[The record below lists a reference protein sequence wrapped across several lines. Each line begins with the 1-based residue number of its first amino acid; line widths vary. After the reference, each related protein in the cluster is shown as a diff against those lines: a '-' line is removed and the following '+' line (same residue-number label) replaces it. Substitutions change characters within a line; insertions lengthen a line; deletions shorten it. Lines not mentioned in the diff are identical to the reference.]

1 MFSLRYFESLNMKI
15 RVWDLPTRTFHW
27 LLVVL
32 IAGLA
37 ITGQIGGD
45 ALAWHARFGYAVAA
59 LLLFRFAWGLV
70 GGHYSRFASFF
81 PTPSRV
87 SAYVRGKGVKALGHN
102 PLGALS
108 VYAILGFL
116 VAQVVSGLFSEDEI
130 GFTGPLSSL
139 VANKWVALASQYH
152 SEVGKVVLL
161 ALLILHVGAIIYF
174 WKKKNNN
181 LIPAMISGD
190 KEVDTAD
197 ISLSLLSK
205 DGTFQRILAIV
216 LLAIA
221 AGVVAWIVN
230 LGTKT

>member
-1 MFSLRYFESLNMKI
+1 MRI

-32 IAGLA
+32 IMGLA

-45 ALAWHARFGYAVAA
+45 ALAWHARIGYAVAA

-81 PTPSRV
+81 PTPARV
-87 SAYVRGKGVKALGHN
+87 LAYVRGTGVKAIGHN
-102 PLGALS
+102 PLGAIS

-116 VAQVVSGLFSEDEI
+116 TAQVVTGFFSEDEI

-139 VANKWVALASQYH
+139 VANKWVALASKYH
-152 SEVGKVVLL
+152 SEVGKIVLIM
-161 ALLILHVGAIIYF
+161 LLILHVGAIIYF

-197 ISLSLLSK
+197 VSLSLRTK
-205 DGTFQRILAIV
+205 DGANQRILAVV

-221 AGVVAWIVN
+221 AGIVAWVVN